1 MQTKGAIGNLINR
14 YRAVLKKCN
23 LLNTFGT
30 LAIASA
36 LAMGAVTAVV
46 QPGIAMAASG
56 ASFSDNELKL
66 VSGASASSFGIV
78 FGGDG
83 TTDGEFSGSSFTVNK
98 ITYSGAATLGTVTVG
113 RDTVANV
120 VLNADNYASTGAVT
134 VAASGA
140 NGSGL
145 TFDGN
150 NLYTV
155 TGAAN
160 AAATINLTGQAGDG
174 AGAVLT
180 VGEKARLKLVNASG
194 SLANVIDGTTANT
207 TNQQLVVNGT
217 LISADTAGSAV
228 HGLTIGNNNGA
239 VVAVGEKGGIVAGA
253 LTVDNGSS
261 LTVNG
266 DIELDSAIAD
276 TDYNVTN
283 GAAYTKGVLANSLT
297 VDNGSEVSA
306 TNVTVGDG
314 ATLTITDGLLDISE
328 TLTLDN
334 AITHAGNPG
343 IMKFKTLAGS
353 KDLTLNGGGVIV
365 TGTQATLVNTGKGD
379 ADDAKA
385 ELIYGADGGALSV
398 DGTLKFSGF
407 EDAGANT
414 STLNA
419 ANATALTADYFDF
432 GRDFTLYASDASS
445 LIVATQENGSSEF
458 LSNNLTLSGTAA
470 ATLQLGNAQ
479 EAATGE
485 TVAKDTANY
494 STSKTITL
502 GSSGSIMADRGGNW
516 TLANVQA
523 AGANAAIDVD
533 EFKYQDANPDTQYAG
548 TNLTV
553 KKLGVEGNGAE
564 LDVTVAGANTATG
577 FTANDVNVVSGSLA
591 VTQTGNGFVTLQDV
605 AVEEHGEL
613 TMTAVGGDQFKV
625 GKLNL
630 KNGASGSVTAGT
642 VAVSDLQYAQ
652 GAVLTVAN
660 GAILDAGTS
669 SITVAAN
676 EVANTGRE
684 LNVSGSLNLAGLN
697 LTADTAATSELSFT
711 GGTINVDTLSF
722 KSASGG
728 NNLIFKSGTLGVDSS
743 ISAAQ
748 LTVGDEAANNTAVLN
763 LYDNGTFAGKLLVTG
778 SGAGNHGSAA
788 VIGDWSINEVNVA
801 ANGALDVNQ
810 AATLTVNN
818 KLENAGAITVAN
830 LGTLETNAKALGY
843 ARDEN
848 GDLQLGTQIGTAL
861 TVNGT
866 LAVSGLGT
874 ISQDDLTEIK
884 ADLFDGA
891 SNGLLDIAE
900 AAISDAATSEGVLG
914 TNVDY
919 ASVQGVTSDV
929 LKDTVVNVANATLA
943 AGLQGGYAGIQAQ
956 DAVPAADENGT
967 AAFTVADNSTLLLT
981 GNNGALAQA
990 VITYQDEN
998 GDDVNK
1004 TINMDANIGNGSTL
1018 TVGVADKANA
1028 GELGD
1033 VTFTALGGTF
1043 NSVNGDFT
1051 VASIDDGRNNGT
1063 VNVQGGKLVSLG
1075 NVKVN
1080 RINAAG
1086 ELQATGLVDA
1096 GNINLE
1102 NGSVAVKYDDP
1113 KKEGVNNAGFE
1124 GSLTA
1129 QTIAGSGN
1137 IVADGFVNVTDN
1149 NAVLGDTLTIT
1160 AGNKALDIDG
1170 TLLEDGSAFAA
1181 NGGNAVA
1188 FDGALTASADIEG
1201 NASSVTVKAVNGNI
1215 AAQVLTADGAS
1226 ALALQAEKGSI
1237 AAGAVT
1243 VGTAGEADAANV
1255 LLTAASDVTA
1265 GAVAVHEGASFG
1277 AFAGGDVTLGQIN
1290 AQDANL
1296 VAISAGENLSF
1307 AGGEIT
1313 NGAIAAQSF
1322 DVNGALIL
1330 NGGNLASSAALEGN
1344 AGGAAVENSF
1354 TDLAARYGAQVALA
1368 GETALNTLT
1377 VGLVQNAAG
1386 AQPGDYEADTL
1397 HSSAVIDK
1405 VVSNNAAFTVGVH
1418 ELTQEELNAGH
1429 KAPGQYGSAFLQ
1441 VKDSSATGLRFTAIE
1456 NGTIS
1461 IGSMTKE
1468 NIQKQLAFAQAGGA
1482 KYNSVAAISVGST
1495 LQSNDIAGLN
1505 IGDLG
1510 VQNPL
1515 NAAYNIGNGGLLIVD
1530 VNAPKD
1536 ADGNRTA
1543 VINAAGQNGFAF
1555 AAEGAGIQL
1564 AGAQAGQTYVIAEDV
1579 TNAEGAVDNVAFTT
1593 DNKLVIVK
1601 DNVAADAAAG
1611 TAAVINKGFL
1621 DQNKDDAIAQVDF
1634 IVNTAF
1640 DSNSPILGYMSPE
1653 LHGLMANFA
1662 YAGLGSNSFLG
1673 HLMDANNGYTA
1684 AQIGQAVES
1693 AAKAPMVVGAPTTA
1707 VSVATM
1713 GADYAM
1719 ARTSFAP
1726 RVAGAAAVAENGEYT
1741 NISAGDN
1748 MANGMNLWIMPMY
1761 QNSSADGFQSGS
1773 YELAFDSDFAGVAV
1787 GADYTW
1793 DNSFRLGATINMGT
1807 GSAESAGSLAYTEND
1822 YDSFGVG
1829 IYAGYMLGNLG
1840 LSADVNYTNISNEI
1854 SQRNIG
1860 GALSADGDTNVWSVG
1875 VRAEYKIATELMDI
1889 VPHIGLRYS
1898 NISIDSM
1905 NFSGVLTADA
1915 DSANVWQL
1923 PIGVTF
1929 AKDIVTDGGWTF
1941 TPALDLSIIPAFGDT
1956 EMAQTVQF
1964 TGVNGIASMNT
1975 EIMDSVS
1982 GRAQVGFELSKDQF
1996 YMGLDYAY
2004 QGSSNM
2010 DTHGV
2015 QATFGFKF

>member
-36 LAMGAVTAVV
+36 LAMGAVTTVA
-46 QPGIAMAASG
+46 QPGIAMAVSG

-66 VSGASASSFGIV
+66 VSGAGASSFGIV

-83 TTDGEFSGSSFTVNK
+83 TTDGEFSGSSFTVNT

-113 RDTVANV
+113 RDTFANV
-120 VLNADNYASTGAVT
+120 VFNADNYASTGVVT

-194 SLANVIDGTTANT
+194 SLANIIDGTTANT
-207 TNQQLVVNGT
+207 TNQIVNINGT
-217 LISADTAGSAV
+217 LISADTAGAAV
-228 HGLTIGNNNGA
+228 HALTIGNSNGA
-239 VVAVGEKGGIVAGA
+239 AVAVGEKGGIVAGA

-261 LTVNG
+261 LTVSG
-266 DIELDSAIAD
+266 DIELDSAIVD
-276 TDYNVTN
+276 TDYNVDN
-283 GAAYTKGVLANSLT
+283 GTAYTNGVLANSLT

-314 ATLTITDGLLDISE
+314 ATLTITNGSLDVAQA
-328 TLTLDN
+328 LTLEN
-334 AITHAGNPG
+334 AVTVGANAALEY
-343 IMKFKTLAGS
+343 KTLKGS
-353 KDLTLNGGGVIV
+353 KDLTLDGGDIHVAAD
-365 TGTQATLVNTGKGD
+365 QATLVNTGD
-379 ADDAKA
+379 IDDEKA
-385 ELIYGADGGALSV
+385 ELIYSAGGDLIV

-407 EDAGANT
+407 ENAGANT
-414 STLNA
+414 STLTA
-419 ANATALTADYFDF
+419 AQATTLTADYFDF
-432 GRDFTLYASDASS
+432 GKDFTFDVTGGGSGALV
-445 LIVATQENGSSEF
+445 VATQENGSSEF
-458 LSNNLTLSGTAA
+458 LSNNLTLQGNTKT
-470 ATLQLGNAQ
+470 ATLQLGSVDTPANDS
-479 EAATGE
+479 
-485 TVAKDTANY
+485 VAKDTANY

-502 GSSGSIMADRGGNW
+502 GSKGSISAEKGGNW

-523 AGANAAIDVD
+523 TGASATINVD
-533 EFKYQDANPDTQYAG
+533 EFQWSDGTAPNGDQYVG

-553 KKLGVEGNGAE
+553 KKLGVEGNGAA
-564 LDVTVAGANTATG
+564 LAVTVAGANTATN
-577 FTANDVNVVSGSLA
+577 FIANDVNVVSGSLT
-591 VTQTGNGFVTLQDV
+591 VTQSNSGSVTLQDV

-613 TMTAVGGDQFKV
+613 TLTAGGTDQFKV

-660 GAILDAGTS
+660 GATLDAETS

-676 EVANTGRE
+676 NVANSSQE

-697 LTADTAATSELSFT
+697 LTADTVANSVLSFT

-748 LTVGDEAANNTAVLN
+748 LTVGDEAVANTAALN
-763 LYDNGTFAGKLLVTG
+763 LNDNGTFAGKLLVTG
-778 SGAGNHGSAA
+778 SGAANHGAAA
-788 VIGDWSINEVNVA
+788 VNGDWSINEVNVA
-801 ANGALDVNQ
+801 ANGDLDVNQ
-810 AATLTVNN
+810 AATLAVNN
-818 KLENAGAITVAN
+818 KLENAGAINVAN

-843 ARDEN
+843 ERDEN
-848 GDLQLGTQIGTAL
+848 GDLQLGTQIATAL

-874 ISQDDLTEIK
+874 ISQDDLAAIK

-891 SNGLLDIAE
+891 SNGLLDIVE
-900 AAISDAATSEGVLG
+900 ATISDAATSEGVLG

-943 AGLQGGYAGIQAQ
+943 AGLQGGYAGLQAQ

-1033 VTFTALGGTF
+1033 VTFTAAGGTF

-1051 VASIDDGRNNGT
+1051 VASIDDGGNNGI
-1063 VNVQGGKLVSLG
+1063 VNVEGGKLTSLG
-1075 NVKVN
+1075 NVEVN
-1080 RINAAG
+1080 SINAAG

-1096 GNINLE
+1096 GNIHLE
-1102 NGSVAVKYDDP
+1102 NGSVAVMYDDP

-1129 QTIAGSGN
+1129 QTITGSGN
-1137 IVADGFVNVTDN
+1137 VAADGFVNVTQAN
-1149 NAVLGDTLTIT
+1149 NVLGDTLTIT
-1160 AGNKALDIDG
+1160 AGQKVLDVDG

-1188 FDGALTASADIEG
+1188 FDNALTATADIDG

-1215 AAQVLTADGAS
+1215 QTAALQADGAS
-1226 ALALQAEKGSI
+1226 ALALQADKDSI

-1243 VGTAGEADAANV
+1243 VGTDGEADAANV

-1277 AFAGGDVTLGQIN
+1277 VVAGGDVTLGQVT

-1313 NGAIAAQSF
+1313 NGAITAQSF
-1322 DVNGALIL
+1322 DVNGALTL

-1418 ELTQEELNAGH
+1418 ELTQDELNAGH

-1468 NIQKQLAFAQAGGA
+1468 NIQKQLAFAQANGA

-1510 VQNPL
+1510 AQNPL
-1515 NAAYNIGNGGLLIVD
+1515 NATYNIGNGGLLIVD

-1543 VINAAGQNGFAF
+1543 VIDAAGQNGFAF

-1579 TNAEGAVDNVAFTT
+1579 TNAEGAVDSVAFTT

-1601 DNVAADAAAG
+1601 DNVAADAETG
-1611 TAAVINKGFL
+1611 TVAEINKGFL

-1673 HLMDANNGYTA
+1673 HLMDANNSYTA

-1707 VSVATM
+1707 FSVATM

-1726 RVAGAAAVAENGEYT
+1726 RVAGAAAVAENGQYT

-1761 QNSSADGFQSGS
+1761 QNSSASGFESGMYS
-1773 YELAFDSDFAGVAV
+1773 IGFDSDFAGVAV
-1787 GADYTW
+1787 GGDYTW
-1793 DNSFRLGATINMGT
+1793 DNSFRLGLTVNMGT
-1807 GSAESAGSLAYTEND
+1807 GSAESEGSLAYTEND
-1822 YDSFGVG
+1822 YDSVGVG
-1829 IYAGYMLGNLG
+1829 LYAGYMIGNLG
-1840 LSADVNYTNISNEI
+1840 LSADINYTNVSNDI
-1854 SQRNIG
+1854 SQRNLAG
-1860 GALSADGDTNVWSVG
+1860 VYSADGDVDVLSIG
-1875 VRAEYKIATELMDI
+1875 ARAEYKIATSYVDVI
-1889 VPHIGLRYS
+1889 PHIGLRYS
-1898 NISIDSM
+1898 NIKMDDM
-1905 NFSGVLTADA
+1905 NFGPFVTSA
-1915 DSANVWQL
+1915 DSATIWQL

-1929 AKDIVTDGGWTF
+1929 AKDIVTEGGWTF
-1941 TPALDLSIIPAFGDT
+1941 TPSLDLAIIPAFGDT
-1956 EMAQTVQF
+1956 DMAQEVQF

-1982 GRAQVGFELSKDQF
+1982 GRAQVGIEVSKDQF

-2015 QATFGFKF
+2015 QATIGFKF